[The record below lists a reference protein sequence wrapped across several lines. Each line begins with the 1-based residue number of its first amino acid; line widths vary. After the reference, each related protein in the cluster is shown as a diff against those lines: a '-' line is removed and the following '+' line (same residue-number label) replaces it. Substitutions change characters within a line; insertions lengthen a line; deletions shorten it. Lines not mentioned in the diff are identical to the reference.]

1 MFAAASERLGRDLDA
16 PPLPERGPAEVTR
29 AARAF
34 NEMQARLQRM
44 VRQRTQMLAAMSHDL
59 RTPLTRLRLRA
70 ELMDDPAQQQKTLAD
85 LDQIEDL
92 IGTSLEFARD
102 AFTGEAPAR
111 LDLAALVRTICDE
124 AADAGGRIRY
134 HGPERAPFAA
144 RQMALRRALANLVDN
159 AMRHGEEVDVGL
171 AVHGNGVRAR
181 APRSWS
187 RTMARACRKASSA
200 RWASPSTGPMPHA
213 AATAAGPGSGLRSS
227 ARWRWRTAAG
237 SR

>member
-1 MFAAASERLGRDLDA
+1 
-16 PPLPERGPAEVTR
+16 
-29 AARAF
+29 
-34 NEMQARLQRM
+34 
-44 VRQRTQMLAAMSHDL
+44 MSHDL

-102 AFTGEAPAR
+102 AFAGEAPAK
-111 LDLAALVRTICDE
+111 LDLGALVRTICDE

-171 AVHGNGVRAR
+171 ILHGEGGRAEIVVEDDGPGLPESELGKVGEPFYRPDASRSRDSGGTGLGLAIVRAVAVAHGGGITLTNR
-181 APRSWS
+181 D
-187 RTMARACRKASSA
+187 
-200 RWASPSTGPMPHA
+200 G
-213 AATAAGPGSGLRSS
+213 GGLRAALSIASLPVPERS
-227 ARWRWRTAAG
+227 AEAA
-237 SR
+237 S